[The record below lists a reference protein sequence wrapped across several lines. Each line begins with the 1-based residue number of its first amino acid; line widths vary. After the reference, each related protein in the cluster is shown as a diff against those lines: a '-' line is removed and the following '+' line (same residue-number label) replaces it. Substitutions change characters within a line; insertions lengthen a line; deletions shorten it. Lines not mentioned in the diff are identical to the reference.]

1 MKKCSPKGAIRP
13 LIHVNKEVSCKS
25 FRTERTR
32 SSPDA
37 TASWRIEGAEESR
50 QRGGW
55 KKLRS
60 ERYWG
65 SGPLDIIH
73 SGKDST
79 LHWGREEVLSDF
91 SSGGEVSSLNRLGSA
106 SLHCSEQ
113 TSWGHELTQKNCL
126 RTEHSNPGRR
136 QWRFGPEAH
145 HGVRGVARCWLYSPV
160 QMPGLAGLMG
170 FRIYIIPGG
179 FFFFFNQSYHR

>member
-145 HGVRGVARCWLYSPV
+145 HGGERSGQVLAVFSGANARTCWFN
-160 QMPGLAGLMG
+160 G
-170 FRIYIIPGG
+170 FQDLHHSWWV
-179 FFFFFNQSYHR
+179 FFFF